1 MNDPLVLLAGLLL
14 LWVPGSLVVALCRV
28 RSGWAYVG
36 AAPVATVGV
45 LQVAA
50 ILGAVT
56 TVGLRWAASAL
67 TLALL
72 VATVV
77 LTVRRGLPRL
87 RRPTL
92 AITVGGVLATT
103 AAGLGLSTWIS
114 GLHGLATP
122 PQEHDTVLHSELVAY
137 IARTGRAAPWQV
149 MPVDLATGSPVRF
162 YPAGMHTVA
171 GLLARVSPNP
181 VVALNATTAL
191 LLGVVAPLVL
201 CAAVS
206 LCEPL
211 KTRGAFAGL
220 AALSSVLLYRPVFN
234 LAHDAGIISYAAAL
248 GAGPALLVGVLL
260 LRRRHVGSA
269 VLLAV
274 LALSVLTLH
283 PSLLLIAALSAVVF
297 AITGLFRRAVRTW
310 TRGRISVLVGAAALS
325 AVLATPW
332 LIAGAGV
339 VDSTADYPEL
349 PPRDTVSTMLSR
361 TADFSYGGFF
371 DPTWSLSQQG
381 FAVLFWVGV
390 LGCVLTPRLHP
401 LVAVWGF
408 WAAIAVLLA
417 SGHSKLPVVS
427 QVGALFFNSFSRLFD
442 IGWIIAP
449 AMAGLGIG
457 ALVALVARVPVL
469 AVRWLPPLAAAV
481 VAVVFLVTSGL
492 SYQHDNVTAVAQRY
506 GDPSFLRVSP
516 AEVEGFDYLA
526 SQEPDVGRVLN
537 NANDGSTFAYVYD
550 GIDVVNTYPLG
561 MPEARY
567 GIYLMQHVDEL
578 GRDPKVACLLQ
589 RWNITH
595 VFVSLTSPPIGA
607 LAAPFGWVK
616 APGFSQPQGF
626 ADLQATPGLE
636 RVFSNEDTS
645 IYRVD
650 PQVRADANLSACSA
664 DPAAP

>member
-1 MNDPLVLLAGLLL
+1 MSDPLVLLAGLLL
-14 LWVPGSLVVALCRV
+14 LWVPGSLLVALCRV
-28 RSGWAYVG
+28 RSGWAYLG

-45 LQVAA
+45 LQIAA
-50 ILGAVT
+50 SLGAVT
-56 TVGLRWAASAL
+56 TVGLPVAALAL
-67 TLALL
+67 TVALL

-77 LTVRRGLPRL
+77 MTVRRGLPRM

-92 AITVGGVLATT
+92 AAAAGGVLAAA
-103 AAGLGLSTWIS
+103 AAGLGLSTWIA

-149 MPVDLATGSPVRF
+149 MPVDLATGTPVRF

-201 CAAVS
+201 FAAVS
-206 LCEPL
+206 LCEPVN
-211 KTRGAFAGL
+211 TRGAFAGL
-220 AALSSVLLYRPVFN
+220 AALAAVLLYRPVFN

-283 PSLLLIAALSAVVF
+283 PSLLVIVALSAVVF
-297 AITGLFRRAVRTW
+297 AITGLFRQAVREW
-310 TRGRISVLVGAAALS
+310 VWERIGVLGGA
-325 AVLATPW
+325 AVLAAVLAAPW

-349 PPRDTVSTMLSR
+349 PPLDPVSVMLSR
-361 TADFSYGGFF
+361 TVGFSYGGFF
-371 DPTWSLSQQG
+371 DPTWSRSQSG
-381 FAVLFWVGV
+381 FAVIFWAGA
-390 LGCVLTPRLHP
+390 LGCVLAPRLRP
-401 LVAVWGF
+401 LLAVWGF
-408 WAAIAVLLA
+408 WAAIGVLLA

-427 QVGALFFNSFSRLFD
+427 QVGALFYNSFSRLFD
-442 IGWIIAP
+442 IGWVIAP
-449 AMAGLGIG
+449 AVAGLGIG
-457 ALVALVARVPVL
+457 ALLALLQRVRFL
-469 AVRWLPPLAAAV
+469 SVRWLPPLTAAV
-481 VAVVFLVTSGL
+481 VALLFMVGAGL
-492 SYQHDNVTAVAQRY
+492 GYHDENVKAVAQRY
-506 GDPSFLRVSP
+506 GDPAFIRVSA
-516 AEVEGFDYLA
+516 AEVKGFDYLA

-550 GIDVVNTYPLG
+550 GIDVVNTYPIG

-567 GIYLMQHVDEL
+567 GIYLMQHVNEL
-578 GRDPKVACLLQ
+578 GRNPKVACLLR
-589 RWNITH
+589 RWDITH

-607 LAAPFGWVK
+607 LAAPFHWVRS
-616 APGFSQPQGF
+616 PLFSQPKGF
-626 ADLQATPGLE
+626 ADLQDTSGLKL
-636 RVFSNEDTS
+636 VFSNKDTS
-645 IYRVD
+645 IYRVN
-650 PQVRADANLSACSA
+650 PQVRADADLSACSA